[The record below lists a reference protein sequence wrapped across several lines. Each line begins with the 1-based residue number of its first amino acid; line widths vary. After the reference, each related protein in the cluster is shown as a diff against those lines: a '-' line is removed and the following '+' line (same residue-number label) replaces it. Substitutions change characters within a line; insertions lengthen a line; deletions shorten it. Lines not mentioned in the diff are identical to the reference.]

1 MTVVLAPVDGSTRA
15 LRAVPWAA
23 KLAGPKGTVVLLRVV
38 PAQPAYAE
46 KLFSLVGDEGTVQG
60 IQDAWTQIA
69 RTDME
74 EAAALLSGSD
84 VAVEQ
89 VLAEGEP
96 DEEIVAAAAR
106 RGVEMIAMA
115 SHGRGAVGRAIF
127 GSVAD
132 RVARTAEVPILILR
146 VPDED
151 ADHGVVVSRIIVPL
165 DGSQIAE
172 RALPVAG
179 ELARQF
185 AAPVHVVR
193 AVDPASTLPMAS
205 GVFGA
210 APVLSADV
218 TDQIWQEAES
228 EARSTVTAA
237 VSRLQA
243 EEVDASGGILN
254 GSPFFAISEATQ
266 PGDLLILTSHG
277 RGGVRRWLLGSV
289 AEKLVREAAAPVLL
303 VPALERDQS
312 QATIPPLT
320 LQTEA
325 PGATGP

>member
-23 KLAGPKGTVVLLRVV
+23 KLAGADGTVVLLRVV
-38 PAQPAYAE
+38 PAQPEYAE
-46 KLFSLVGDEGTVQG
+46 TLFSLVGAEGNVQD
-60 IQDAWTQIA
+60 IQDAWT
-69 RTDME
+69 RTAKADMD
-74 EAAALLSGSD
+74 EAAALLSGSA
-84 VAVEQ
+84 VTVEQ
-89 VLAEGEP
+89 MVARGEP
-96 DEEIVAAAAR
+96 DEEIVDAAAR

-132 RVARTAEVPILILR
+132 RVARTASVPILILR
-146 VPDED
+146 TPDED
-151 ADHGVVVSRIIVPL
+151 ADHSVVVTRIVVPL

-172 RALPVAG
+172 RALPVAS
-179 ELARQF
+179 ELATQL

-193 AVDPASTLPMAS
+193 AVDAAVTLPMAS

-210 APVLSADV
+210 GPVVGAEV
-218 TDQIWQEAES
+218 TDQIWEEAES

-237 VSRLQA
+237 VSRLRA
-243 EEVDASGGILN
+243 DGIDASGATLN
-254 GSPFFAISEATQ
+254 GSPFFAISEAIQ

-289 AEKLVREAAAPVLL
+289 AEKLVREANAPVML
-303 VPALERDQS
+303 VPAVERVEVS
-312 QATIPPLT
+312 SSR
-320 LQTEA
+320 EVEE
-325 PGATGP
+325 

>member
-23 KLAGPKGTVVLLRVV
+23 KLAGPDGTVVLLRAV
-38 PAQPAYAE
+38 PPQPDYAE
-46 KLFSLVGDEGTVQG
+46 TLFSLVGAEDTVQE
-60 IQDAWTQIA
+60 IQNAWTQTA
-69 RTDME
+69 KADMA
-74 EAAALLSGSD
+74 EAAALLSESK

-89 VLAEGEP
+89 ILAEGEP
-96 DEEIVAAAAR
+96 DEAIVAAAAR

-132 RVARTAEVPILILR
+132 RVARTAPVPVLILR
-146 VPDED
+146 TPDED
-151 ADHGVVVSRIIVPL
+151 VDPNVVLSRIVVPL
-165 DGSQIAE
+165 DGSEIAE
-172 RALPVAG
+172 RALPVAS
-179 ELARQF
+179 ELARHLGT
-185 AAPVHVVR
+185 PVYVMR
-193 AVDPASTLPMAS
+193 AVDAATALPLAP

-210 APVLSADV
+210 APAVDAEVADE
-218 TDQIWQEAES
+218 IWQEAEA

-237 VSRLQA
+237 VSQLKA
-243 EEVDASGGILN
+243 EGVEASGAIAN

-289 AEKLVREAAAPVLL
+289 AEKLVREVDAPVML
-303 VPALERDQS
+303 VPAVERGEES
-312 QATIPPLT
+312 RSR
-320 LQTEA
+320 EVEE
-325 PGATGP
+325 

>member
-23 KLAGPKGTVVLLRVV
+23 KLAGPDGTVVLLRAV
-38 PAQPAYAE
+38 PPQPDYAE
-46 KLFSLVGDEGTVQG
+46 TLFSLVGAEDTVQE
-60 IQDAWTQIA
+60 IQNAWTQTA
-69 RTDME
+69 KADMD
-74 EAAALLSGSD
+74 EAAALLSESK

-89 VLAEGEP
+89 ILAEGEP
-96 DEEIVAAAAR
+96 DEAIVAAAAR

-132 RVARTAEVPILILR
+132 RVARTAPVPVLILR
-146 VPDED
+146 TPDED
-151 ADHGVVVSRIIVPL
+151 VDPNVVLSRIVVPL
-165 DGSQIAE
+165 DGSEIAE
-172 RALPVAG
+172 RALPVAS
-179 ELARQF
+179 ELARHLGT
-185 AAPVHVVR
+185 PVYVMR
-193 AVDPASTLPMAS
+193 AVDAATALPLAP

-210 APVLSADV
+210 APAVDAEVADE
-218 TDQIWQEAES
+218 IWQEAEA

-237 VSRLQA
+237 VSQLKA
-243 EEVDASGGILN
+243 EGVEASGAIAN

-289 AEKLVREAAAPVLL
+289 AEKLVREVDAPVML
-303 VPALERDQS
+303 VPAVERGEES
-312 QATIPPLT
+312 RSR
-320 LQTEA
+320 EVEE
-325 PGATGP
+325 

>member
-23 KLAGPKGTVVLLRVV
+23 KLAGPDGTVVLLRAV
-38 PAQPAYAE
+38 PPQPDYAE
-46 KLFSLVGDEGTVQG
+46 TLFSLVGAEDTVQE
-60 IQDAWTQIA
+60 IQNAWTQTA
-69 RTDME
+69 KADMN

-132 RVARTAEVPILILR
+132 RVARSAVVPILVLR

-151 ADHGVVVSRIIVPL
+151 ANHGVVVSRIVVPL

-179 ELARQF
+179 ELARQL

-210 APVLSADV
+210 APILSADV

-243 EEVDASGGILN
+243 EGVDASGGILN

-289 AEKLVREAAAPVLL
+289 AEKLVREANAPVML
-303 VPALERDQS
+303 VPAAERGEES
-312 QATIPPLT
+312 RSREV
-320 LQTEA
+320 EA
-325 PGATGP
+325 